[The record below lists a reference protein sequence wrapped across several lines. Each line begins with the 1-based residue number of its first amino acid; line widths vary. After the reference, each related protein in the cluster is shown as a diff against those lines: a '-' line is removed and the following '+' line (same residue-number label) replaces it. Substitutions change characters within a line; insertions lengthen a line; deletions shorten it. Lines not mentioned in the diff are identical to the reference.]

1 MGNILGI
8 QLTCDALSTGFINCI
23 RRKAAYLSQLE
34 NNLVAVQTEL
44 QKLIETKNDV
54 MMRAVEAEVGE
65 LTRDTSQ
72 EIEKLCLGGY
82 CSKNCKSSY
91 KFGKKVSKKLQLVA
105 TLIDDGDF
113 AVVAEKKVG
122 QETLESHPDIPELAQ
137 TVAKECSGLPLAL
150 ITTSRAM
157 SSKKRPE
164 ERSYAIQMLRRS
176 AYEFPGMEKEVFRLL
191 KFSYDSL
198 SSDVLRSCLLYC
210 SLFPEDYQISKTE
223 LIKCWI
229 GEGFLKEN
237 EGINGVHNQGYCIIG
252 VLVHACLLEEAGS
265 DYVKLHDVI
274 RDMTLWIACEV
285 ENENFLVSAG
295 IELTEPPEVKKW
307 EDKRRI
313 PLMRNKIVIL
323 PITPICPHLITLFL
337 GINMLDTIPSD
348 FFDFMPS
355 LKVLNLSKNRS
366 LSQLPSGISKLVSL
380 QYLNLSETFIKELPH
395 ELKALKNLKCLNLE
409 YMRYLHTIPRQL
421 LCNFSGLK
429 VLRMLDCG
437 SADTVPEDSV
447 LFGGSEILV
456 EELITLEH
464 LNVLSVTLR
473 SFYALRRLLS
483 RQQYKSCKYA
493 LELRRCEDS
502 RSWNILS
509 IADLN
514 YLDKLDFVHCTSLEE
529 LKVDYAEVQTTRE
542 PKLREMTWL
551 VFAPNLKVVHIE
563 RCYGMEEIISV
574 WKVEEVPGL
583 KPFAKLQYL
592 RLQVLR
598 NLKKIC
604 LNALPFP
611 NLLELFV
618 SGCPNLKKLPLDY
631 NSAKERKL
639 VIR

>member
-1 MGNILGI
+1 M
-8 QLTCDALSTGFINCI
+8 F
-23 RRKAAYLSQLE
+23 AAYLIFWKRGARWRVVQGTSA
-34 NNLVAVQTEL
+34 VAVGVQGWLSRVE
-44 QKLIETKNDV
+44 
-54 MMRAVEAEVGE
+54 AVEAEVGE

-113 AVVAEKKVG
+113 AVVAEKVPQPAVDKRPLQPTIIGLESTFDKVWRYDIWERIDLAKVGVPFPASSRNASKIVFTTRLVDVCGLMEAQKTFKVECFADQDAWELFLKKVG

-542 PKLREMTWL
+542 P
-551 VFAPNLKVVHIE
+551 
-563 RCYGMEEIISV
+563 
-574 WKVEEVPGL
+574 
-583 KPFAKLQYL
+583 
-592 RLQVLR
+592 
-598 NLKKIC
+598 
-604 LNALPFP
+604 
-611 NLLELFV
+611 
-618 SGCPNLKKLPLDY
+618 
-631 NSAKERKL
+631 
-639 VIR
+639 

>member
-1 MGNILGI
+1 MEAQKKFKVECLAD
-8 QLTCDALSTGFINCI
+8 QDAW
-23 RRKAAYLSQLE
+23 
-34 NNLVAVQTEL
+34 EL
-44 QKLIETKNDV
+44 FL
-54 MMRAVEAEVGE
+54 
-65 LTRDTSQ
+65 
-72 EIEKLCLGGY
+72 
-82 CSKNCKSSY
+82 
-91 KFGKKVSKKLQLVA
+91 
-105 TLIDDGDF
+105 
-113 AVVAEKKVG
+113 KKVG
-122 QETLESHPDIPELAQ
+122 EETLESHPDIPELAK

-150 ITTSRAM
+150 ITTGRAM
-157 SSKKRPE
+157 SSKKTPE
-164 ERSYAIQMLRRS
+164 EWSYAIQMLRRS

-210 SLFPEDYQISKTE
+210 SLFPEDYQISKIE
-223 LIKCWI
+223 LIGCWI
-229 GEGFLKEN
+229 GEGFLKEY
-237 EGINGVHNQGYCIIG
+237 EGINGVHNQGYYIIG

-295 IELTEPPEVKKW
+295 IELTEPPEVKQW

-313 PLMRNKIVIL
+313 SLMRNKIVIL

-437 SADTVPEDSV
+437 SANTVPEDSV

-483 RQQYKSCKYA
+483 CQQYKSCKYA

-509 IADLN
+509 IADLK
-514 YLDKLDFVHCTSLEE
+514 YLDKLDFVYCTSLEE

-542 PKLREMTWL
+542 LMVSTA
-551 VFAPNLKVVHIE
+551 FKV
-563 RCYGMEEIISV
+563 
-574 WKVEEVPGL
+574 
-583 KPFAKLQYL
+583 
-592 RLQVLR
+592 
-598 NLKKIC
+598 
-604 LNALPFP
+604 LP
-611 NLLELFV
+611 
-618 SGCPNLKKLPLDY
+618 
-631 NSAKERKL
+631 
-639 VIR
+639 